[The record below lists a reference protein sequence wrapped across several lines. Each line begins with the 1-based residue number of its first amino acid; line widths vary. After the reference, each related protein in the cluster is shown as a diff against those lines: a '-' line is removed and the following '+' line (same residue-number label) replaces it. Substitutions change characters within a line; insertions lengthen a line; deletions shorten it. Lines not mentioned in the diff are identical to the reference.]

1 MMYPFFYDPTYILVL
16 PAFIFALYAQAR
28 VQSTFR
34 RGMNT
39 RSSAGVT
46 GAQVADRI
54 LSAEGVTDVSV
65 EQIGQSMGDHFD
77 PRSSVVRLSPQV
89 YGGTSIAA
97 LAVAAHESGH
107 AIQHSEGY
115 APLAIR
121 EAILP
126 VASFGSTLALP
137 LFILGMILGSPQI
150 SRFLMS
156 LGIWLFAGAVAFQ
169 IVTLP
174 VEFNASRR
182 AMALLADGGYITDAE
197 APQVR
202 SVLSAAALTYVAAAA
217 VALTQLLRLLV
228 LRGSRRD

>member
-28 VQSTFR
+28 VQSAFT
-34 RGMNT
+34 RGMNI
-39 RSSAGVT
+39 RSHAGVT
-46 GAQVADRI
+46 GAQAASRLLADR
-54 LSAEGVTDVSV
+54 GVDVSV
-65 EQIGQSMGDHFD
+65 EQIGRPMGDHFD
-77 PRSSVVRLSPQV
+77 PRTGVVRLSPQV

-97 LAVAAHESGH
+97 LAVAAHETGH
-107 AIQHSEGY
+107 AMQHSEGY
-115 APLAIR
+115 APLSVR

-126 VASFGSTLALP
+126 VASFGSTMALP
-137 LFILGMILGSPQI
+137 LFILGMILGSTQI
-150 SRFLMS
+150 SRFLMT

-174 VEFNASRR
+174 VEYNASRR
-182 AMALLADGGYITDAE
+182 ALAMLADGGYITDVE
-197 APQVR
+197 APQVKN
-202 SVLSAAALTYVAAAA
+202 VLNAAALTYVAAAA

>member
-16 PAFIFALYAQAR
+16 PAFIFAMYAQAR
-28 VQSTFR
+28 VQSAFT
-34 RGMNT
+34 RGMNI
-39 RSSAGVT
+39 RSRAGVT
-46 GAQVADRI
+46 GAEVAGRI
-54 LSAEGVTDVSV
+54 LAGKGVDVAV
-65 EQIGQSMGDHFD
+65 EQIGRPMGDHFD
-77 PRSSVVRLSPQV
+77 PRRGTVRLSPQV
-89 YGGTSIAA
+89 YAGTSIAA
-97 LAVAAHESGH
+97 LAVAAHETGH

-115 APLAIR
+115 APLSVR

-126 VASFGSTLALP
+126 VASFGSTMALP

-150 SRFLMS
+150 SQFLMT

-174 VEFNASRR
+174 VEYNASRR
-182 AMALLADGGYITDAE
+182 AMAMLTDGGYITDAE
-197 APQVR
+197 MPQVKN
-202 SVLSAAALTYVAAAA
+202 VLNAAALTYVAAAA

>member
-28 VQSTFR
+28 VQSAFTT
-34 RGMNT
+34 GMNI
-39 RSSAGVT
+39 RSRAGVT
-46 GAQVADRI
+46 GAQVASRI
-54 LSAEGVTDVSV
+54 LAHRGVDVSV
-65 EQIGQSMGDHFD
+65 EQIGRPMGDHFD

-97 LAVAAHESGH
+97 LAVAAHETGH

>member
-1 MMYPFFYDPTYILVL
+1 MYPFFYDPTYILVL
-16 PAFIFALYAQAR
+16 PAFIFALWAQAR
-28 VQSTFR
+28 VQSAFR
-34 RGMNT
+34 RGLNV
-39 RSSAGVT
+39 RSRVGIT
-46 GAQVADRI
+46 GAQVAGGI
-54 LSAEGVTDVSV
+54 LSAGGVEDVAV
-65 EQIGQSMGDHFD
+65 EQIGRPMGDHFD
-77 PRSSVVRLSPQV
+77 PRSNTVRLSPQI

-107 AIQHSEGY
+107 AIQYSQGY
-115 APLAIR
+115 TPLSIR
-121 EAILP
+121 QAILP
-126 VASFGSTLALP
+126 VASFGSTMALP
-137 LFILGMILGSPQI
+137 LFILGMILGSPEI

-182 AMALLADGGYITDAE
+182 AMALLAEGGYITDAE
-197 APQVR
+197 APQVKN
-202 SVLSAAALTYVAAAA
+202 VLNAAALTYVAAAA

>member
-16 PAFIFALYAQAR
+16 PAFIFALYAQTR
-28 VQSTFR
+28 VQSAFT
-34 RGMNT
+34 RGMNI
-39 RSSAGVT
+39 RSRAGVT
-46 GAQVADRI
+46 GAQVANSLLADR
-54 LSAEGVTDVSV
+54 GVDVSV
-65 EQIGQSMGDHFD
+65 EQIGRPMGDHFD
-77 PRSSVVRLSPQV
+77 PRRGTVRLSPQV
-89 YGGTSIAA
+89 YAGTSIAA
-97 LAVAAHESGH
+97 LAVAAHETGH

-115 APLAIR
+115 APLSVR

-126 VASFGSTLALP
+126 VASFGSTMALP

-150 SRFLMS
+150 SQFLMT

-174 VEFNASRR
+174 VEYNASRR
-182 AMALLADGGYITDAE
+182 AMAMLTDGGYITDAE
-197 APQVR
+197 MPQVKN
-202 SVLSAAALTYVAAAA
+202 VLNAAALTYVAAAA

>member
-28 VQSTFR
+28 VQSAFTT
-34 RGMNT
+34 GMNI
-39 RSSAGVT
+39 RSRAGVT
-46 GAQVADRI
+46 GAQVASRI
-54 LSAEGVTDVSV
+54 LADRGVDVSV
-65 EQIGQSMGDHFD
+65 EQIGRPMGDHFD

-97 LAVAAHESGH
+97 LAVAAHETGH

-115 APLAIR
+115 APLSVR

-126 VASFGSTLALP
+126 VASFGSTMAVP
-137 LFILGMILGSPQI
+137 LFILGMILGRAEI
-150 SRFLMS
+150 SRFLMT
-156 LGIWLFAGAVAFQ
+156 LAIWLFAGAVAFQ

-174 VEFNASRR
+174 VEYNASRR
-182 AMALLADGGYITDAE
+182 ALAVLADGGYITDAE
-197 APQVR
+197 TPQVKN
-202 SVLSAAALTYVAAAA
+202 VLNAAALTYVAAAA

-228 LRGSRRD
+228 LRGRRRD